1 MSNVLAIGDCH
12 APCMMLAY
20 PDWLVSIRDKYECD
34 RIVMIGDLVDMHCIS
49 MHQKLVENV
58 NAADEMEKAQ
68 LQVDMLVER
77 FPKADWLIG
86 NHDALP
92 YRHMEQAGV
101 PQSMMNKP
109 GKIWKTKK
117 WRVHPR
123 WSDIVID
130 GVIYRHG
137 DKGKGGS
144 RLAATGNALAE
155 YKSLVQGHHH
165 AQMGVEYITNSS
177 GVRLFGAQTGCGV
190 DMTHPYAAYATRY
203 ARQPCLGCCVVLEKG
218 KVAICEPFPQHMI

>member
-1 MSNVLAIGDCH
+1 MSNVLCIGDTH

-20 PDWLVSIRDKYECD
+20 PDWLVSIRDKYNCD
-34 RIVMIGDLVDMHCIS
+34 RVVMIGDLVDLHCIS
-49 MHQKLVENV
+49 MHQKFIENIT
-58 NAADEMEKAQ
+58 AIEEMEKAQ
-68 LQVDMLVER
+68 LQVDMLVDR

-92 YRHMEQAGV
+92 WRHLEQAGV

-117 WRVHPR
+117 WRVHKR
-123 WSDIVID
+123 YADLLID
-130 GVIYRHG
+130 NVIYRHG

-144 RLAATGNALAE
+144 RLAATQNALAL
-155 YKSLVQGHHH
+155 YKSCVQGHHH
-165 AQMGVEYITNSS
+165 AQMGVEYVTNAR

-190 DMTHPYAAYATRY
+190 DMSHPFMSYATKY
-203 ARQPCLGCCVVLEKG
+203 ARSPCLGCCVIVEKG
-218 KVAICEPFPQHMI
+218 RVAISEPFPQSMI

>member
-1 MSNVLAIGDCH
+1 MSNVLCIGDCH

-20 PDWLVSIRDKYECD
+20 PDWLVSIQDKYNCD
-34 RIVMIGDLVDMHCIS
+34 RVVMIGDLVDLHCIS
-49 MHQKLVENV
+49 MHQKFIENIT
-58 NAADEMEKAQ
+58 AIEEMEKAQ
-68 LQVDMLVER
+68 LQVDMLVDR

-92 YRHMEQAGV
+92 WRHLEQAGV

-117 WRVHPR
+117 WRVHKR
-123 WSDIVID
+123 YEDLLID
-130 GVIYRHG
+130 NVIYRHG

-144 RLAATGNALAE
+144 RLAATQNALAL
-155 YKSLVQGHHH
+155 YKSCVQGHHH
-165 AQMGVEYITNSS
+165 AQMGVEYVTNAR

-190 DMTHPYAAYATRY
+190 DMTHPFMSYATKY
-203 ARQPCLGCCVVLEKG
+203 ARSPCLGCCVIVDKG
-218 KVAICEPFPQHMI
+218 RVAISEPFPQSMI

>member
-1 MSNVLAIGDCH
+1 MSNVLCIGDCH

-20 PDWLVSIRDKYECD
+20 PDWLVSIRDKYDCD
-34 RIVMIGDLVDMHCIS
+34 RVVMIGDLVDLHCIS
-49 MHQKLVENV
+49 MHQKFIENITAVE
-58 NAADEMEKAQ
+58 EMEKAQ
-68 LQVDMLVER
+68 LQVDMLVDR

-92 YRHMEQAGV
+92 WRHLEQAGV

-117 WRVHPR
+117 WRVHKR
-123 WSDIVID
+123 YADLLID
-130 GVIYRHG
+130 NVIYRHG

-144 RLAATGNALAE
+144 RLAATQNALAL
-155 YKSLVQGHHH
+155 YKSCVQGHHH
-165 AQMGVEYITNSS
+165 AQMGVEYVTNAR

-190 DMTHPYAAYATRY
+190 DMSHPFMSYATKY
-203 ARQPCLGCCVVLEKG
+203 ARSPCLGCCVVVDKG
-218 KVAICEPFPQHMI
+218 RVAITEPFPQSMI